1 MSFTNLEN
9 QPLSIAVWL
18 GTDDY
23 NNDRYPGRAHISATG
38 LLKPTR
44 MIVLSGRTND
54 QTDVVITP
62 EDIIRKVPS
71 RMGTALHASI
81 EKTWRD
87 PKKVHQA
94 LIALGKSKAV
104 ADRIVVNPTKEFLKL
119 YPTSI
124 PVYIEQRAAK
134 EFHGYMVNGEYDF
147 VGDGTLEDFKSTG
160 VYGYI
165 KGNKDLEH
173 IQQGSIYRWLSPDI
187 ITSDHMFIRYIF
199 TDWSKLDA
207 MKGIKRGY
215 PQSRIVSKKLKLMSM
230 EETEQFI
237 RNKINEVTSA
247 KDLPE
252 NELLPC
258 ADEDL
263 WRGDTSYKYFSNP
276 NGKRA
281 TRNFDNYA
289 EAHMMML
296 EKGKGEVRTVP
307 GMVRRCGYCPAFEL
321 CSQKDEYLAKGIL
334 ALP

>member
-1 MSFTNLEN
+1 MNFTNLEK

-18 GTDDY
+18 ATDDY
-23 NNDRYPGRAHISATG
+23 LTDKYPGRAHISATG

-62 EDIIRKVPS
+62 EDVIRKVPS
-71 RMGTALHASI
+71 RMGTAIHAGI
-81 EKTWRD
+81 EKTWRNTQ
-87 PKKVHQA
+87 KVHQA
-94 LIALGKSKAV
+94 LSALGYPKAT
-104 ADRIVVNPTKEFLKL
+104 ADRIVVNPSLDFLKL
-119 YPTSI
+119 HPTSI
-124 PVYIEQRAAK
+124 PVYIEQRAMK
-134 EFHGYMVNGEYDF
+134 DFHGYIVNGEYDF

-165 KGNKDLEH
+165 KGNKDIEH

-199 TDWSKLDA
+199 TDWSKLEA
-207 MKGIKRGY
+207 MKGAKRGY

-230 EETEQFI
+230 QETEQFI
-237 RNKINEVTSA
+237 RMKIDEVTSSL
-247 KDLPE
+247 KTPE
-252 NELLPC
+252 NELPPC

-263 WRGDTSYKYFSNP
+263 WRSPTAYKYFANP

-289 EAHMMML
+289 EAHMMLL
-296 EKGKGEVRTVP
+296 EKGKGEVKTVP
-307 GMVRRCGYCPAFEL
+307 GMVRRCGYCPAMQL
-321 CSQKDEYLAKGIL
+321 CSQCAELMKQGII